1 MPHKVGPVFTE
12 RFPESESCSGKAKPL
27 FVGGFWSLGVCWGIV
42 GPRGEVMDVS
52 QVTGVFIFCFS
63 RGSREYYDIPQSQ
76 LFLIFVINVIL
87 YPTVA

>member
-52 QVTGVFIFCFS
+52 QVTVFSSSASPGAVANITVFLNRNCF
-63 RGSREYYDIPQSQ
+63 
-76 LFLIFVINVIL
+76 L
-87 YPTVA
+87 YS